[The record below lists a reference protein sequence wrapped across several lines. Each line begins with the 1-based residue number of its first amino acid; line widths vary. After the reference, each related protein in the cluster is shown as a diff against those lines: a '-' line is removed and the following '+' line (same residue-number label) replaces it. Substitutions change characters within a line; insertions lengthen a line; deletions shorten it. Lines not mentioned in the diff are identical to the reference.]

1 MPVWLSKEKKKTPCT
16 QFKNWPIIWWR
27 NWLCHFTW
35 MTPALN
41 PSTAGSCWRATAV
54 PWKVLP
60 AALSAA
66 HRAHPRHLEAVLPPR
81 DICGLCVQKIT
92 TLTLWARADRNNRA
106 PCGAPLQQVRGLPTT
121 AFHSHH
127 LPIIRREA
135 LLLKQSTQLYV
146 SISKFLL
153 PSQAWGRGTLKY
165 LRNSLILILLL
176 CISLYL
182 LQKS

>member
-1 MPVWLSKEKKKTPCT
+1 MPVWLSKEKKTPCT
-16 QFKNWPIIWWR
+16 QFKNWPIIWWW

-35 MTPALN
+35 MTPAFN
-41 PSTAGSCWRATAV
+41 PSTAGSCWGATAV
-54 PWKVLP
+54 PWKDLP
-60 AALSAA
+60 AALSAV

-92 TLTLWARADRNNRA
+92 CRTDSLGSCRQKQQSPTWS
-106 PCGAPLQQVRGLPTT
+106 PLQQVRGLPTT

-127 LPIIRREA
+127 LPVVREA
-135 LLLKQSTQLYV
+135 LLSKQSTQLYV
-146 SISKFLL
+146 SVSKFLL
-153 PSQAWGRGTLKY
+153 PSQARGRGTLKY

-176 CISLYL
+176 CISPYP